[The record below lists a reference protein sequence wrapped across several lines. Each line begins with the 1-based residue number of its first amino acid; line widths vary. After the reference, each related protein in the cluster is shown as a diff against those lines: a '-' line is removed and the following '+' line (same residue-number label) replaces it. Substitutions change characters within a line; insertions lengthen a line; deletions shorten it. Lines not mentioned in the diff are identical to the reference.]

1 MKTWLSLLRFISRFR
16 HQVSLPEDVAMAL
29 GIPLSNFVSMPELL
43 QRLCSP
49 HCCPTRLTRLMK
61 RQDAE
66 AAFNRALRVERFS
79 RHTLCSY
86 YFKNTWLEFVLQFD
100 EQHQLRRVYLHH
112 NQLHRE
118 EGVEIC
124 LPGAI
129 KRPINTL
136 QSRQT
141 TSATL

>member
-1 MKTWLSLLRFISRFR
+1 MKTWMSVLRFISRFR

-29 GIPLSNFVSMPELL
+29 GVPLSNFVSMPELL

-49 HCCPTRLTRLMK
+49 NCCPTRLTRLMK

-66 AAFNRALRVERFS
+66 SAFTRALRVERFS
-79 RHTLCSY
+79 RHTRCSY
-86 YFKNTWLEFVLQFD
+86 YFKNTWLEFDLQFD
-100 EQHQLRRVYLHH
+100 EQQLLRRVYLHH
-112 NQLHRE
+112 KQFHRE

-129 KRPINTL
+129 KRPMTTL
-136 QSRQT
+136 LHTRQP
-141 TSATL
+141 TSAI